1 MTKKVLAIILSL
13 MLCTA
18 CCVPAFAE
26 DESSGFDIESILA
39 SDIAQEI
46 LATEGMSDITNIVI
60 DAIAAI
66 GSIDIQAMGKEKAT
80 AFIQSILNMVGGE
93 LQDQKTNIDAFA
105 TNPLNIIDRLFDT
118 DIKDTVDNI
127 VDKPENND
135 SDLQINNGDVDG
147 DGTITPADARI
158 ILRRS
163 ARLITLTPEQEFLA
177 DIDGDGN
184 ITPAD
189 ARIVLRISAGLDS
202 IDAYL

>member
-1 MTKKVLAIILSL
+1 MAKKVLAIILSL
-13 MLCTA
+13 MLCAA
-18 CCVPAFAE
+18 CFVPVFAE
-26 DESSGFDIESILA
+26 DEASGFDIESILA